1 MMMAKTIF
9 NQWLW
14 IYKNQRLITDLDKPY
29 IISIEEQIS
38 WFKKYYYE
46 NYGKELTDNQIT
58 KINIKEFVI
67 NPNARTIAT
76 FWKKNKV

>member
-38 WFKKYYYE
+38 
-46 NYGKELTDNQIT
+46 
-58 KINIKEFVI
+58 
-67 NPNARTIAT
+67 
-76 FWKKNKV
+76 